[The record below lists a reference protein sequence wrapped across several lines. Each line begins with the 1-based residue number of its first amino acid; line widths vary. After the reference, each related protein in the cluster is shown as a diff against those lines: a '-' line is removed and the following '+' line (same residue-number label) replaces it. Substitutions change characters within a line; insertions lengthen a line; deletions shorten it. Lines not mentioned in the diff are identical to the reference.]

1 MSALTPVEARQGRP
15 LFLTTNWTQ
24 AIAAGRGDSQ
34 AQIALAGLC
43 EAYWYPLYAFVRR
56 KGYSPEDAQDLTQEF
71 FARLVERNWL
81 SDLKREGG
89 RFRSFLLRALDRFL
103 VDEWRKKQ
111 TQKRGGGQVYSLDA
125 GEAETRYLREPS
137 HEQTPERLF
146 EQNCALALLER
157 VYGQLEAEYGDRKE
171 LFEALKPCL
180 VGDRSALP
188 YAEIAA
194 PLNLSEGGVKTLV
207 HRMRQRFRTL
217 LRETVAQTVS
227 QPGEVDEE
235 LRSMLQ
241 ALSAANL

>member
-1 MSALTPVEARQGRP
+1 MSGLTPAQHEQSRRI
-15 LFLTTNWTQ
+15 FLTTNWTQ
-24 AIAAGRGDSQ
+24 AIAAGRADSQ

-81 SDLKREGG
+81 ADLKREGG
-89 RFRSFLLRALDRFL
+89 KFRSFLLRALDRFL
-103 VDEWRKKQ
+103 IDEWRKKQ
-111 TQKRGGGQVYSLDA
+111 TQKRGAGQILSLD
-125 GEAETRYLREPS
+125 GGDAETRYLREPA

-157 VYGQLEAEYGDRKE
+157 VYAELEAEYSDRRE
-171 LFEALKPCL
+171 LFEAIKPCL
-180 VGDRSALP
+180 VGDRTALP
-188 YAEIAA
+188 YTEIAA
-194 PLNLSEGGVKTLV
+194 RLHLSEGGVKTLV

-227 QPGEVDEE
+227 QPAEVDDE
-235 LRSMLQ
+235 LREMLR